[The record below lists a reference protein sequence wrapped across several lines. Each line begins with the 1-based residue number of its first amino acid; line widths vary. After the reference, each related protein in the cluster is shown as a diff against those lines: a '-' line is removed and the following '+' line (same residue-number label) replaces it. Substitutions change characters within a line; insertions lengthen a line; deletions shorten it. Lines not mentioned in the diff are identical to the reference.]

1 MQTCL
6 VKEEEHKEEKGQRWE
21 ERTRV
26 GGEGEEE
33 QGLRETMMMTSRR
46 KCKKSG
52 FGCNIFNI
60 IKMIEEKITINI
72 TQDKEN
78 SEAFPIKSGEPLL
91 LEQ

>member
-60 IKMIEEKITINI
+60 IKMIEEKKLQSTSHRIRKIA
-72 TQDKEN
+72 KH
-78 SEAFPIKSGEPLL
+78 FL
-91 LEQ
+91 